1 MGSMHHLNFFFKS
14 GKIRYFSIAVCSNWL
29 TLGDGPKWTL
39 EELQF
44 LAVFTRMAFQLCRMS
59 HCDLSVLIY
68 KCVHEHYED
77 SGCCGSFQK
86 HLHTVCLVH
95 SLQEATVRLLCLLF
109 PAYLLKAASLV
120 GVSFL
125 PAVFCGTV
133 LQLSVSASSWTLTLL
148 LSSRPTLPP
157 FISVRSWSCPSLMHR
172 LCYDIGE
179 GKISSM

>member
-1 MGSMHHLNFFFKS
+1 MVRLGILAYQSVVIDSLLEMDTR
-14 GKIRYFSIAVCSNWL
+14 GTAIFSSY
-29 TLGDGPKWTL
+29 
-39 EELQF
+39 
-44 LAVFTRMAFQLCRMS
+44 TRMAFQLCRMS

-125 PAVFCGTV
+125 PAVFRGTV
-133 LQLSVSASSWTLTLL
+133 LQLSVSASS
-148 LSSRPTLPP
+148 
-157 FISVRSWSCPSLMHR
+157 
-172 LCYDIGE
+172 
-179 GKISSM
+179 